1 VFLDGRNNGP
11 FTQDDSFATN
21 EDVPLLISDDEVL
34 LNDLEFD
41 GDPLR
46 VSNMDTSNTL
56 GTVKLNDGTFT
67 YDSSVAFADLD
78 EGETGD
84 ETFSCTISDGKGGA
98 GTATR

>member
-1 VFLDGRNNGP
+1 
-11 FTQDDSFATN
+11 
-21 EDVPLLISDDEVL
+21 VL

-78 EGETGD
+78 EGETGV

>member
-1 VFLDGRNNGP
+1 M
-11 FTQDDSFATN
+11 
-21 EDVPLLISDDEVL
+21 

-41 GDPLR
+41 GDPLT

-56 GTVKLNDGTFT
+56 GTVTLNDGTFT
-67 YDSSVAFADLD
+67 YDGSVAFADLD
-78 EGETGD
+78 EGETGV